1 MARPTKQQ
9 REQTILDEALAEF
22 NRIWSAQQEVRL
34 QSATARRF
42 AHVPG
47 AQWEGP
53 YGEQFENKP
62 KPEVNKVQIALQRL
76 FGEYRNNRIVADF
89 IPKDGSEDDE
99 LADVCDGLYRADC
112 QDSCAEEGHDNAFEE
127 GVSGGM
133 GAWRLVAEY
142 EKEDDD
148 DDTRQRIRFEPI
160 YDADSCVF
168 FDIDARRYDKSD
180 AKCAY
185 VLYPQT
191 VEAYK
196 AEWGDDPATWPKDDQ
211 TTQFDWNRPN
221 FVYLAEYYR
230 LEKRRETV
238 HVFVD
243 AEGEE
248 HKFTED
254 ELEDYLE
261 TEGYTEVEGT
271 DTQELD
277 AMLGAMTLRGFVKVR
292 EDKRRVRK
300 VRKYIMSG
308 GKILEDCGYIAGKHI
323 PIIPFY
329 ARRAVIDGIERF
341 TGHVALAQDTQRIK
355 NAQYAKLMEI
365 SALSAVEKPIFTPE
379 QMASHQ
385 NMWSQDNITNY
396 PYLLVN
402 PITDAA
408 GNPQAAGPIGYTKP
422 PQIPQALAA
431 LMQFSEQD
439 MMDILG
445 RPQDGEE
452 IVSNMS
458 GKAVEMIQQR
468 LDTQSFIY
476 FSNFAKS
483 IRREAEVWLSMAK
496 ELYNE
501 QGRKMKR
508 VGPQGNLDNVVL
520 RQEMLDP
527 ESGEL
532 TARNDLSRAD
542 FDVVESVGP
551 SFESK
556 RNATVRT
563 LTGMLPLVTDPA
575 DAKVLQAVILQNMEG
590 EGLADVNEYYRKELV
605 KLGVNKPTE
614 EEQAQMEAAA
624 QAAQQPDPQAEFLA
638 SEAAKNASVARLNE
652 AKALQIAGQVDK
664 AVAETENVDADTA
677 LKQADTVK
685 REAET
690 LEILR
695 GEPPAP

>member
-9 REQTILDEALAEF
+9 RLEAVHDEGLAEF
-22 NRIWSAQQEVRL
+22 NRIWAAQQEVRE

-53 YGEQFENKP
+53 YGLQFENKP

-112 QDSCAEEGHDNAFEE
+112 QDSCAEEAHDNAFDE

-133 GAWRLVAEY
+133 GAWRLTAEY
-142 EKEDDD
+142 ENEDDEED
-148 DDTRQRIRFEPI
+148 ERQRIRFEPI

-180 AKCAY
+180 AKCCY

-196 AEWGDDPATWPKDDQ
+196 AEWGDDPASWPHDDR
-211 TTQFDWNRPN
+211 TGLFDWNRPN
-221 FVYLAEYYR
+221 FVYLAEYYKV
-230 LEKRRETV
+230 EKKRETV
-238 HVFVD
+238 HVFIDVD
-243 AEGEE
+243 GEE
-248 HKFTED
+248 HRFTED

-261 TEGYTEVEGT
+261 AEGYQETEGA
-271 DTQELD
+271 DEL
-277 AMLGAMTLRGFVKVR
+277 AGMLAAMTLRGFAKVR
-292 EDKRRVRK
+292 EDKRKVRK

-308 GKILEDCGYIAGKHI
+308 GKVLEDCGYIAGKHI

-365 SALSAVEKPIFTPE
+365 SALSSVEKPVFTPE
-379 QMASHQ
+379 QMAGHQ
-385 NMWSQDNITNY
+385 AMWQDDNITNY

-402 PITDAA
+402 PITDLE
-408 GNPQAAGPIGYTKP
+408 GNPMPAGPIAYTKP

-452 IVSNMS
+452 MVSNMS
-458 GKAVEMIQQR
+458 GKAVDLIQQR
-468 LDTQSFIY
+468 LDTQAYIY

-483 IRREAEVWLSMAK
+483 TRWEGVVWLSMAGD
-496 ELYNE
+496 LYRE
-501 QGRKMKR
+501 KLRKMKR
-508 VGPQGNLDNVVL
+508 VGPQGETSVAVL
-520 RQEMLDP
+520 REDVLD
-527 ESGEL
+527 EKTGKL
-532 TARNDLSRAD
+532 TTRNDLSRAN
-542 FDVVESVGP
+542 FDVIASVGP

-563 LTGMLPLVTDPA
+563 LMGMMPLVTDPA
-575 DAKVLQAVILQNMEG
+575 DSKVLQAVILQNIEG
-590 EGLADVNEYYRKELV
+590 EGLGDVNEYYRKQLV
-605 KLGVNKPTE
+605 QLGVNKPTE
-614 EEQAQMEAAA
+614 EEEQEMAAAA
-624 QAAQQPDPQAEFLA
+624 QEQAPDPQAEFLA
-638 SEAAKNASVARLNE
+638 SEAAKNLAMAEKLKADTAQALANADKTVA
-652 AKALQIAGQVDK
+652 Q
-664 AVAETENVDADTA
+664 TENVDADTA
-677 LKQADTVK
+677 LK
-685 REAET
+685 EAET
-690 LEILR
+690 LKKLR
-695 GEPPAP
+695 DVGMPPNAG

>member
-9 REQTILDEALAEF
+9 RHEAIHDEALAEF

-89 IPKDGSEDDE
+89 IPKDGAEDDE

-112 QDSCAEEGHDNAFEE
+112 QDSCAEEGHDNAFDE

-142 EKEDDD
+142 ENEDDD

-160 YDADSCVF
+160 YDADSCVL

-196 AEWGDDPATWPKDDQ
+196 AEWGDDPATWPKDEQ

-221 FVYLAEYYR
+221 FVYLAEYYKV
-230 LEKRRETV
+230 EKRRETV

-243 AEGEE
+243 MEGEE

-261 TEGYTEVEGT
+261 TEGYVEEEGT
-271 DTQELD
+271 DAQELD

-329 ARRAVIDGIERF
+329 ARRAVIGGIERF

-365 SALSAVEKPIFTPE
+365 SALSAVEKPIVTPE
-379 QMASHQ
+379 QMAGHQ
-385 NMWSQDNITNY
+385 NMWSVDNIKNY
-396 PYLLVN
+396 PYLMLN

-408 GNPQAAGPIGYTKP
+408 GNPMPAGPIAYTKP

-496 ELYNE
+496 ELYDE
-501 QGRKMKR
+501 PGRKMKR

-520 RQEMLDP
+520 REDVID
-527 ESGEL
+527 EKSGEL

-614 EEQAQMEAAA
+614 EEQAEMEAAA
-624 QAAQQPDPQAEFLA
+624 QAAQQPDPNAEFLK
-638 SEAAKNASVARLNE
+638 SEAAKNESVARLNE
-652 AKALQIAGQVDK
+652 AKAMEIAAKVDK
-664 AVAETENVDADTA
+664 SVAEVDNIDADTG
-677 LKQADTVK
+677 LKQADTIK

-690 LEILR
+690 LDILR

>member
-1 MARPTKQQ
+1 MARTSKQQ
-9 REQTILDEALAEF
+9 RLADIHDEGLAEF
-22 NRIWSAQQEVRL
+22 YRIWCAQQEVRL

-89 IPKDGSEDDE
+89 IPKDGAEDDE

-112 QDSCAEEGHDNAFEE
+112 QDSCAEEAHDNSFDE

-133 GAWRLVAEY
+133 GAWRLYSEY
-142 EKEDDD
+142 EDEDEEGP
-148 DDTRQRIRFEPI
+148 QRIRFEPI

-168 FDIDARRYDKSD
+168 FDVDARRYDKSD
-180 AKCAY
+180 AKCCF

-191 VEAYK
+191 LEAYK
-196 AEWGDDPATWPKDDQ
+196 AEWGDDPASWPKDER

-221 FVYLAEYYR
+221 FVYVAEYYKV
-230 LEKRRETV
+230 EKKRETV

-243 AEGEE
+243 TDGEE
-248 HKFTED
+248 HRFTDE

-261 TEGYTEVEGT
+261 ANGYVEAEGS
-271 DTQELD
+271 DAAELE
-277 AMLGAMTLRGFVKVR
+277 AMLAAMTLRGFAKTG
-292 EDKRRVRK
+292 EDKRK
-300 VRKYIMSG
+300 VRRVHKYIMSG
-308 GKILEDCGYIAGKHI
+308 GKVLEDCGYIAGKHI

-365 SALSAVEKPIFTPE
+365 SALSSVEKPIFTPE
-379 QMASHQ
+379 QVAGHQ
-385 NMWSQDNITNY
+385 LMWSDDNVTNY

-402 PITDAA
+402 PLTDND
-408 GNPQAAGPIGYTKP
+408 GNPQPAGPIGYTKP
-422 PQIPQALAA
+422 PQIPPALAA

-452 IVSNMS
+452 MVSNMS
-458 GKAVEMIQQR
+458 GKAVDLIQQR
-468 LDTQSFIY
+468 LDTQAFIY
-476 FSNFAKS
+476 MSNFAKS
-483 IRREAEVWLSMAK
+483 IRREAEIWLSMAK
-496 ELYNE
+496 EIYTE
-501 QGRKMKR
+501 EKRKMKR
-508 VGPQGNLDNVVL
+508 VGVQGNLDTVVL
-520 RQEMLDP
+520 KEPMLNP
-527 ESGEL
+527 KTGEFEP
-532 TARNDLSRAD
+532 ANDLSRAD
-542 FDVVESVGP
+542 FDVMESVGP

-563 LTGMLPLVTDPA
+563 LVGMLPLVQDPA

-590 EGLADVNEYYRKELV
+590 EGLGEVNEYYRKQLV
-605 KLGVNKPTE
+605 QLGVNKPTE
-614 EEQAQMEAAA
+614 EEEEEMAAA
-624 QAAQQPDPQAEFLA
+624 AEAEAQPDPQAEFLA
-638 SEAAKNASVARLNE
+638 SEAAKNLAMAEKLKADTAQALANADKTVA
-652 AKALQIAGQVDK
+652 Q
-664 AVAETENVDADTA
+664 TENVDADTA
-677 LKQADTVK
+677 LK
-685 REAET
+685 EAET
-690 LEILR
+690 LAKLR
-695 GEPPAP
+695 DVGMPPNA